1 MTIHRKFHFVYFT
14 VIALTGWGK
23 AWASDQISAAALG
36 ISFVNGSNS
45 TVLIQRDGRTYLV
58 DIAAQTVRE
67 TDPPAGPSQG
77 ASQAGSQPASQAAGQ
92 TPAGAKVFAQYCVEC
107 HGADGKGVASRHTPD
122 LTNPQVQ
129 AALTDAQ
136 ALEIIRQGKPGTA
149 MPAWSGKISDSDIR
163 AVASFVRSLGSQ
175 TGGQTGTATA
185 ASKPNIYQPGDDRL
199 MTLPTG
205 RPVQEHGLY
214 INFSHRFAFD
224 PAFSGP
230 AGGESLFGLDSFALS
245 SFGLRYGITKKLS
258 VDVYREPTF
267 IARPIQIRLAYN
279 FLSESEG
286 APLNLTGAFAEEG
299 ENNFR
304 INFAESVEF
313 IASRSLGHRAQ
324 LYFVPTFS
332 ANARH
337 LFSPFSYE
345 SRYIPHLPGYYTFST
360 GVGGAWDVR
369 PTVALI
375 AELTPTLLNKT
386 PLGIHLPAYAF
397 GIQKKIF
404 RHAFTFGFTNAPA
417 VTVSQRAGTTAAFL
431 NEPGADQFKDLFI
444 SFDITRQ
451 LF

>member
-14 VIALTGWGK
+14 VIAFTGWSA

-36 ISFVNGSNS
+36 VSFVNGSSS

-67 TDPPAGPSQG
+67 ADPPAGPSQ
-77 ASQAGSQPASQAAGQ
+77 AASQAASQ
-92 TPAGAKVFAQYCVEC
+92 APSGANVFAQHCAEC
-107 HGADGKGVASRHTPD
+107 HGADGKSVASAD
-122 LTNPQVQ
+122 FTNPQVQ
-129 AALTDAQ
+129 ASLTDAQ
-136 ALEIIRQGKPGTA
+136 MLDIIEKGKPGTA
-149 MPAWSGKISDSDIR
+149 MPAWSGKLSNSEIL
-163 AVASFVRSLGSQ
+163 AVASFVRSLSPQ
-175 TGGQTGTATA
+175 TAGQAATATA

-214 INFSHRFAFD
+214 VNFSHRFAFQ

-230 AGGESLFGLDSFALS
+230 AGGESLFGLDNFALS
-245 SFGLRYGITKKLS
+245 SFGFRYGITKNLS

-267 IARPIQIRLAYN
+267 IARPIQIRFAYN
-279 FLSESEG
+279 FLSESKG
-286 APLNLTGAFAEEG
+286 APLNLTAAFAEEG

-304 INFAESVEF
+304 INFAESVEV

-337 LFSPFSYE
+337 LFSPFSLE

-369 PTVALI
+369 PTIALI

-417 VTVSQRAGTTAAFL
+417 VTVSQRAATVAAFL
-431 NEPGADQFKDLFI
+431 NEPGADQFKHLFI
-444 SFDITRQ
+444 GFDLTRQ

>member
-1 MTIHRKFHFVYFT
+1 MTIHRKVLFVYLT
-14 VIALTGWGK
+14 AIALTSWRT
-23 AWASDQISAAALG
+23 ALASDQLSAAALG

-45 TVLIQRDGRTYLV
+45 TVLIQQDGRTYVV

-67 TDPPAGPSQG
+67 ADPPAGPGQA
-77 ASQAGSQPASQAAGQ
+77 ASRAAGQ
-92 TPAGAKVFAQYCVEC
+92 APSGANVFGQRCAQC
-107 HGADGKGVASRHTPD
+107 HGADGKGVAGLRTPD
-122 LTNPQVQ
+122 FTNPQTQ
-129 AALTDAQ
+129 ASLSDAQ
-136 ALEIIRQGKPGTA
+136 MLEIIRQGKPGTA
-149 MPAWSGKISDSDIR
+149 MPAWSGKLSDSEIL
-163 AVASFVRSLGSQ
+163 AVASFVRSLASQ
-175 TGGQTGTATA
+175 TSPQAATATA

-214 INFSHRFAFD
+214 VNFSHRFAFQ

-230 AGGESLFGLDSFALS
+230 AAGESLFGLDNFALS
-245 SFGLRYGITKKLS
+245 SFGFRYGITKNLS

-267 IARPIQIRLAYN
+267 IARPIQFRLAYN
-279 FLSESEG
+279 FLSESKG
-286 APLNLTGAFAEEG
+286 APLNLTGAFAVEG

-304 INFAESVEF
+304 VNFAESIEF

-337 LFSPFSYE
+337 LFSPFSLE
-345 SRYIPHLPGYYTFST
+345 SQYIPPLPGYYTFST
-360 GVGGAWDVR
+360 GVGAAWDFR
-369 PTVALI
+369 PTLALI
-375 AELTPTLLNKT
+375 VELTPTLLNKT
-386 PLGIHLPAYAF
+386 PLGIHLPAYSF
-397 GIQKKIF
+397 GIQKKIY

-444 SFDITRQ
+444 GFDLTRQ

>member
-1 MTIHRKFHFVYFT
+1 MA
-14 VIALTGWGK
+14 IALTGWRTTL
-23 AWASDQISAAALG
+23 AADEISAAALG
-36 ISFVNGSNS
+36 ISFVSGSNS
-45 TVLIQRDGRTYLV
+45 AVLIQRDGRTYLV

-67 TDPPAGPSQG
+67 TDLVDAHDAFAVRLPAGPSQ
-77 ASQAGSQPASQAAGQ
+77 AASQAANQ
-92 TPAGAKVFAQYCVEC
+92 TASQATSQGASQSGANVFKQYCAQC
-107 HGADGKGVASRHTPD
+107 HGADGKAVRTAD
-122 LTNPQVQ
+122 FTNPQVQ
-129 AALTDAQ
+129 ASLTDAQ
-136 ALEIIRQGKPGTA
+136 MLEIIRQGKPGTA

-175 TGGQTGTATA
+175 TAGQAGTATA

-214 INFSHRFAFD
+214 VNFSHRFAYQ

-230 AGGESLFGLDSFALS
+230 ASGESLFGLDNFALS
-245 SFGLRYGITKKLS
+245 SFGFRYGITKNLS

-286 APLNLTGAFAEEG
+286 APLNLTGAFAVEG
-299 ENNFR
+299 ENNFQ

-337 LFSPFSYE
+337 LFSPFSLE

-375 AELTPTLLNKT
+375 AEVTPTLLNKT
-386 PLGIHLPAYAF
+386 PLGIHRPAYAF

-444 SFDITRQ
+444 GFDITRQ